1 MIIYN
6 KFCFSRFQI
15 TFAKL
20 SVVLFISYLT
30 AACTSTQ
37 GPSVRQSQ
45 QFATGIQNAYSV
57 APSTA
62 NRVAPIILKT
72 AERHNISPH
81 LLAALIRQESSY
93 RTFARSSADA
103 VGLTQV
109 RPKFWQQFCPGDL
122 YDEHININCGAYI
135 LANYYQSTGDWA
147 KALGYYNVGPT
158 GYRRS
163 PYMRQQAERYASS
176 VKRHEQSLKEAL

>member
-6 KFCFSRFQI
+6 NFRFAHLQRSV
-15 TFAKL
+15 AKW
-20 SVVLFISYLT
+20 SVIVLT
-30 AACTSTQ
+30 ACLTVACSSTQ
-37 GPSVRQSQ
+37 SPSISRSQ

-57 APSTA
+57 PSTTA

-122 YDEHININCGAYI
+122 YDEHVNINCGAYI

>member
-6 KFCFSRFQI
+6 KFSFSCFQI
-15 TFAKL
+15 SFAKL
-20 SVVLFISYLT
+20 SLIVFSTYLT
-30 AACTSTQ
+30 VACTSTK
-37 GPSVRQSQ
+37 VATVNHSQ
-45 QFATGIQNAYSV
+45 KLASGIQSAFSV
-57 APSTA
+57 SPTTA
-62 NRVAPIILKT
+62 NRVAPIILQT

-81 LLAALIRQESSY
+81 LLAAVIRQESSY
-93 RTFARSSADA
+93 RTRARYSADA

-122 YDEHININCGAYI
+122 YDEHVNINCGAYI
-135 LANYYQSTGDWA
+135 LANYYQSTGDWS

-163 PYMRQQAERYASS
+163 PYMRQQAERYANS

>member
-1 MIIYN
+1 MIIHK
-6 KFCFSRFQI
+6 KFSFSRFQI
-15 TFAKL
+15 SFAKL
-20 SVVLFISYLT
+20 TIILFSTYLT
-30 AACTSTQ
+30 VACTSTK
-37 GPSVRQSQ
+37 GPSINHSQ
-45 QFATGIQNAYSV
+45 KLASGIQSAFSV
-57 APSTA
+57 SPTTA
-62 NRVAPIILKT
+62 NRVAPIILQT
-72 AERHNISPH
+72 AEHHNISPH

-93 RTFARSSADA
+93 RTLARSSADA

-109 RPKFWQQFCPGDL
+109 RPKFWQQYCPGDL
-122 YDEHININCGAYI
+122 YDEHVNINCGAYI
-135 LANYYQSTGDWA
+135 LANYYQSTGDWS

>member
-1 MIIYN
+1 MIIHK
-6 KFCFSRFQI
+6 KFSFSRFQI
-15 TFAKL
+15 SFAKL
-20 SVVLFISYLT
+20 TIILFSTYLT
-30 AACTSTQ
+30 VACTSTK
-37 GPSVRQSQ
+37 GPSINHSQ
-45 QFATGIQNAYSV
+45 KLASGIQSAFSV
-57 APSTA
+57 SPTTA
-62 NRVAPIILKT
+62 NRVAPIILQT

-93 RTFARSSADA
+93 RTLARSSADA

-109 RPKFWQQFCPGDL
+109 RPKFWQQYCPGDL
-122 YDEHININCGAYI
+122 YDEHVNINCGAYI
-135 LANYYQSTGDWA
+135 LANYYQSTGDWS

-163 PYMRQQAERYASS
+163 LYMRQQAERYASS